1 MATILPQYDWTS
13 ASAHIT
19 NARSR
24 AYPWEEWLD
33 GQIRKLDKGD
43 DFDGPA
49 MSVERVIRTSAN
61 RRGIRVRIRVEG
73 DSIYLQA
80 HTDDARTPRGVT
92 KSATKRAVKEAA
104 VAKAEG
110 RGNGVAPSDIV
121 KPKIVKGSGSRHP
134 VRTSTPSPE
143 TAAAKPVTKGRV
155 RKVAAEP
162 ATTAD
167 FNKAK
172 TASKRT
178 VAEAPVEAA
187 PVVDAKPETA
197 EAKVRRSRKLST
209 VPESTNGKTPDLGDV
224 VKTVAR
230 KARKLVSA

>member
-33 GQIRKLDKGD
+33 GQIRKLDKGE

-80 HTDDARTPRGVT
+80 HTDNARTPRGVT
-92 KSATKRAVKEAA
+92 KSATKKAVKEAKA
-104 VAKAEG
+104 AAAEG
-110 RGNGVAPSDIV
+110 KGNGVAPSTIV
-121 KPKIVKGSGSRHP
+121 ATKPAKRALTK
-134 VRTSTPSPE
+134 
-143 TAAAKPVTKGRV
+143 TAAEPKPEAKVEAKPTARKRTKRSV
-155 RKVAAEP
+155 VAEAAPEVAAE
-162 ATTAD
+162 T
-167 FNKAK
+167 
-172 TASKRT
+172 
-178 VAEAPVEAA
+178 A
-187 PVVDAKPETA
+187 PVVETA
-197 EAKVRRSRKLST
+197 EAKVRRARKLPET
-209 VPESTNGKTPDLGDV
+209 VAAPVETPAAKNGKSNGKAAQPDV
-224 VKTVAR
+224 VEAVKTVAR